1 MAPIIFFRAPLQ
13 SFYPWRNLIRIG
25 IDVGEIPNFRSVSE
39 AKDRIN
45 ARKKFGKDLS
55 ALLLLLI
62 FFKVVV

>member
-1 MAPIIFFRAPLQ
+1 MRFRIFDPFP
-13 SFYPWRNLIRIG
+13 S
-25 IDVGEIPNFRSVSE
+25 DE
-39 AKDRIN
+39 AKNRIN